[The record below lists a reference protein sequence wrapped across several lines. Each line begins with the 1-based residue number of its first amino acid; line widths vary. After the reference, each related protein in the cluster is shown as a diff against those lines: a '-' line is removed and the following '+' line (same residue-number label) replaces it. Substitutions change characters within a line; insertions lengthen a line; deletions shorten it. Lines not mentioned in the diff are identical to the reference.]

1 MPDHPT
7 IPPCPMCGGD
17 VPRSARP
24 TRQRLYCS
32 QACVS
37 HAATVARAQPPA
49 VLLRPCRT
57 CGVEMTLTL
66 GKERRHKY
74 HCSRACGLAAMQ
86 AANRANPRRGAA
98 AAGWK
103 GGRYPS
109 RGYIRCWAPNHPHAD
124 SSGYVREHRLVM
136 ERVLGRVLLRS
147 EEVHHINGDRADN
160 RPENLELWLVG
171 RQPKGI
177 RLGDAPH
184 CPTCRC

>member
-7 IPPCPMCGGD
+7 TPPCPLCGGD

-24 TRQRLYCS
+24 LRQRRYCS
-32 QACVS
+32 VS
-37 HAATVARAQPPA
+37 CATSAANVSRAQPR
-49 VLLRPCRT
+49 VVVLRPCRS

-66 GKERRHKY
+66 AREKDQKY
-74 HCSRACGLAAMQ
+74 HCSQACGVAAMQ

-98 AAGWK
+98 SPAWK
-103 GGRYPS
+103 GGRFVRKGYVS
-109 RGYIRCWAPNHPHAD
+109 RWAPDHPHAD

-136 ERVLGRVLLRS
+136 ERVLGRLLLPS

-160 RPENLELWLVG
+160 RPENLELWYVS

-177 RLGDAPH
+177 RLGAAPH